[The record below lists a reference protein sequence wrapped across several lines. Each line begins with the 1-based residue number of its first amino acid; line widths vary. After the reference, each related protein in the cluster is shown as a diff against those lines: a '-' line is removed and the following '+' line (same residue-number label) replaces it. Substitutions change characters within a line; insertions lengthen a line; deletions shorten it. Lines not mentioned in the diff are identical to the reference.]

1 MELLLRTLLYIY
13 IYAQVERKNIYSS
26 AIYHKPE
33 RNEEKKLCHLFGK
46 QFKGEKSAFHYL
58 CYEIIETSLETNC
71 EPLYSMS
78 AERHPQLFGIFSI
91 ALLAHVTLNN
101 AMQFVFSTQTLFFS
115 YTDPNRSAFLWFV
128 AQICWWTFFLN
139 EPFFILE
146 ISSKIKLN
154 KLTSIFVTVS
164 LVEVESN
171 LTGAIRDIVIA

>member
-1 MELLLRTLLYIY
+1 MELLLRTLLYMY

-33 RNEEKKLCHLFGK
+33 RNGEKKLCHLFGK

-101 AMQFVFSTQTLFFS
+101 AMQFVFSTQTLFF
-115 YTDPNRSAFLWFV
+115 FLHRPEPKCV
-128 AQICWWTFFLN
+128 PLVCQIC
-139 EPFFILE
+139 
-146 ISSKIKLN
+146 
-154 KLTSIFVTVS
+154 
-164 LVEVESN
+164 
-171 LTGAIRDIVIA
+171 